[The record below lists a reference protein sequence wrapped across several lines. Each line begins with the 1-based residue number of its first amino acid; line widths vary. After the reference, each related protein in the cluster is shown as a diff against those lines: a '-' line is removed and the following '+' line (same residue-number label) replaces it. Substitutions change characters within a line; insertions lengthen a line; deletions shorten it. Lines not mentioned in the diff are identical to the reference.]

1 MPPRVQHP
9 RAQTQHTCRTAAGQ
23 VMTERRAPKAI
34 PHNLPLQ
41 LTTFVGRGRE
51 KSEVGRL
58 LASNR
63 LVTLMGAGGAGK
75 TRLALAV
82 ASDNLDRFPDG
93 VWLVELAP
101 LVDPALVA
109 RTAAAVLGIADQEET
124 ALLSALA
131 NFLRHRRLL
140 LILDNCEHL
149 IAAASQF
156 AETLL
161 RSCPEIHL
169 LATSREALGIPGE
182 TAWRVPSLSLP
193 EPSQTA
199 AAARLR
205 EYEAIQLFEARA
217 QASRPDFHVT
227 PGNAEAVVQVCR
239 RLDGIPLAIELA
251 AARLNVLTAEQLAAK
266 LDDRFRLLTGGSRS
280 ALPRQQTLR
289 AAMDWSYELLSE
301 PERALLR
308 RLSVFAG
315 GCTLEAAEAVCCT
328 DLIGSADIL
337 DLLGRLVDKSLV
349 FADEQDGEARYRL
362 LETVRQYA
370 RDRLVESGDAA
381 EARRRHRDWYLALVE
396 RSWPPGSDQRTTLA
410 VAWLDRLEREHDNL
424 RAALEW
430 SAGEPDGTA
439 AEIRLAAPLWPLWH
453 ARVYFAEGRRW
464 LEHALSRNGDLPPV
478 ARRTAMHGAALFAW
492 RQADY
497 GRARALASAA
507 LDESRAAGDKIGTS
521 DALMQLG
528 LVALRGEEDF
538 PAATSLFEQ
547 ALVLAKEAGD
557 QFRTAMNLAQLSA
570 VARYRG
576 SYGVAI
582 ARAEEAR
589 DILEAMGS
597 PEMVPYIL
605 RMLGH
610 ALAEQGDLDQA
621 AGLYAESLG
630 RFQHQR
636 YGPTWSAA
644 ECIEGMGAIAIARGQ
659 AERAARLFAA
669 ADNFRQTRGYPRRSF
684 DHRRYAEQIA
694 AVRTALGEATFTS
707 ASADGRKMTL
717 EEAVD
722 YALTAADPERAGE
735 RGTPAKAA
743 GSDPLTAREREV
755 AALVALGHT
764 NREIAAALVVSERT
778 ADAHVQ
784 NILNK
789 LGFSSRAQIAAWA
802 VERGLQGPATAD
814 APLADAP
821 PRPPRAR
828 HRT

>member
-1 MPPRVQHP
+1 MP
-9 RAQTQHTCRTAAGQ
+9 
-23 VMTERRAPKAI
+23 ERRAPKAI
-34 PHNLPLQ
+34 RNNLPLQ

-51 KSEVGRL
+51 KSEVARL
-58 LASNR
+58 LVSNR

-101 LVDPALVA
+101 LVDAALVA
-109 RTAAAVLGIADQEET
+109 RTAAAVLGVADQEET

-131 NFLRHRRLL
+131 HALRHRRLL

-149 IAAASQF
+149 IASASQF

-193 EPSQTA
+193 EPSQAA

-227 PGNAEAVVQVCR
+227 PANAEAVVQVCR

-301 PERALLR
+301 PERVLLR

-315 GCTLEAAEAVCCT
+315 GCTLDAAEAVCFT

-349 FADEQDGEARYRL
+349 FVDEQDGEARYRL

-370 RDRLVESGDAA
+370 RDRLVDSGDAA

-396 RSWPPGSDQRTTLA
+396 GASPPGSDQRTMLA

-430 SAGEPDGTA
+430 SAGEPDGAA
-439 AEIRLAAPLWPLWH
+439 AEIRLAAPLWRLWH
-453 ARVYFAEGRRW
+453 VRGYFAEGRRW
-464 LEHALSRNGDLPPV
+464 LEHALARSGDLPPD
-478 ARRTAMHGAALFAW
+478 ARRTAMHGAALLAW
-492 RQADY
+492 RQSDY
-497 GRARALASAA
+497 GRATALASAA
-507 LDESRAAGDKIGTS
+507 LDESRAAGDKIGMA
-521 DALMQLG
+521 DALVHLG

-538 PAATSLFEQ
+538 PAATTLLEEG
-547 ALVLAKEAGD
+547 LVLAKEAGD
-557 QFRTAMNLAQLSA
+557 RWRTAMNLAQLSA

-576 SYGVAI
+576 SYDVAI

-597 PEMVPYIL
+597 REMFPYIL
-605 RMLGH
+605 RLLGH
-610 ALAEQGDLDQA
+610 ALVARGDLDQA
-621 AGLYAESLG
+621 AERYSESLG
-630 RFQHQR
+630 RFQHRR
-636 YGPTWSAA
+636 YGPTWSVA
-644 ECIEGMGAIAIARGQ
+644 ECIEGMGAIALARGQ
-659 AERAARLFAA
+659 AERAARLLAV
-669 ADNFRQTRGYPRRSF
+669 ADHFRQTRGYPRRSF
-684 DHRRYAEQIA
+684 DNRRYAEQIA
-694 AVRTALGEATFTS
+694 AVRTALGDATFAS

-722 YALTAADPERAGE
+722 YALTAAGPEKTGE
-735 RGTPAKAA
+735 RGQPAKAA
-743 GSDPLTAREREV
+743 GGDPLTAREREV
-755 AALVALGHT
+755 AALVALGRT

-802 VERGLQGPATAD
+802 VERGLHEPATSD
-814 APLADAP
+814 ALLADAP
-821 PRPPRAR
+821 PHPPRAR